1 MAQAHHSDRQPGAPL
16 KVRRMAGG
24 AHAVLIAISSDDGNP
39 ARDLLILRWD
49 QQGQVY
55 ASLLASTGSK

>member
-1 MAQAHHSDRQPGAPL
+1 
-16 KVRRMAGG
+16 MAGG

>member
-1 MAQAHHSDRQPGAPL
+1 MAQIHHDDRQPGAPL

-24 AHAVLIAISSDDGNP
+24 THAVLIAITADDASP

-49 QQGQVY
+49 QQGEVY
-55 ASLLASTGSK
+55 ASLLASTSLK